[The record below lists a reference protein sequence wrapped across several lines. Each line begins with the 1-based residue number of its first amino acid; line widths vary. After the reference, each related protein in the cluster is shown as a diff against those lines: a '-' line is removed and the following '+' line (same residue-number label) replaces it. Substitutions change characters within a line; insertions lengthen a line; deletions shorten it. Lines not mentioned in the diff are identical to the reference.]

1 MKLSPKWVIGIVA
14 GLYFLV
20 FSGRGW
26 TPSPFGFGVF
36 LAAVAIAVK
45 ISRRRAA
52 KRAHEARIVATGH
65 RAELAVEEIVPG
77 GGQIKMNGRVTR
89 HKVDV
94 RLERGIVLRGMW
106 LEPGALEPGQVVR
119 VAYDERTLEAV
130 MLSDSSP
137 PPEPEAGAPSAPPEP
152 PPPRPATSRST
163 EELAKQI
170 GLGG

>member
-26 TPSPFGFGVF
+26 TPSPLGFGLF

-45 ISRRRAA
+45 ISRKRAA

-77 GGQIKMNGRVTR
+77 GAQIKMNGQVTR
-89 HKVDV
+89 QKVDV
-94 RLERGIVLRGMW
+94 KLERGIV
-106 LEPGALEPGQVVR
+106 
-119 VAYDERTLEAV
+119 
-130 MLSDSSP
+130 
-137 PPEPEAGAPSAPPEP
+137 PPEP
-152 PPPRPATSRST
+152 PAPRPATSRST

>member
-26 TPSPFGFGVF
+26 TPSPLGFGLF

-45 ISRRRAA
+45 LSRKRAA
-52 KRAHEARIVATGH
+52 KRAREARIVATGH
-65 RAELAVEEIVPG
+65 RAEPAVEEIVAG
-77 GGQIKMNGRVTR
+77 GGQLKMTR
-89 HKVDV
+89 QNVDV
-94 RLERGIVLRGMW
+94 DLERGIV
-106 LEPGALEPGQVVR
+106 
-119 VAYDERTLEAV
+119 
-130 MLSDSSP
+130 
-137 PPEPEAGAPSAPPEP
+137 PPEP
-152 PPPRPATSRST
+152 PAPRPATSRST